1 MRRFNLISLVG
12 LMVFCF
18 NSSAWASSM
27 PVSDSVTKTKTDHY
41 LLVAD
46 MGKKMEAK
54 AEKMKAK
61 AEAKHEKA
69 MEKADAK
76 HEKAMEKAQEKH
88 DKAMEKAEAK
98 QEKAKEMGKKLGH
111 DK

>member
-18 NSSAWASSM
+18 NSSAWASPM
-27 PVSDSVTKTKTDHY
+27 PASNSATPANTDNFVI
-41 LLVAD
+41 VAD
-46 MGKKMEAK
+46 MGAK
-54 AEKMKAK
+54 AEKMKEK

-98 QEKAKEMGKKLGH
+98 KEKAKEMGKKLGH

>member
-18 NSSAWASSM
+18 NSGAWASPM
-27 PVSDSVTKTKTDHY
+27 PVSDSATSANTDNFVI
-41 LLVAD
+41 VAD
-46 MGKKMEAK
+46 MGAK
-54 AEKMKAK
+54 AEKMKEKAEAKHEKAMEK

-76 HEKAMEKAQEKH
+76 K
-88 DKAMEKAEAK
+88 EKAEAK
-98 QEKAKEMGKKLGH
+98 AEAMQEKAEKVSKKLEKH
-111 DK
+111 